1 MDPSTA
7 PPRGFGERGGGSACI
22 SRVWECGVSACRVQ
36 EGVSLSYNLHLAR
49 EEMPHTHP
57 VLQSEF
63 LKFPFFQAPPR
74 AAPTPRR
81 SPRRKREGKEG
92 GRHADDWQ
100 KLRLKSDGRRRGMG
114 GRGSGKQDGTGW
126 GKKTKTELS
135 GPFLLFPRSPP
146 GLISASI
153 RDSAQVGCLH
163 ARRSMQVEEKPQRS
177 SSLAEDHNL
186 RRSWREKILKKKI
199 YRALPRDLDP
209 NVRYRREKSTG
220 GCEVHSWWR
229 LSRFPLGRA
238 RRPAIPPRRNR

>member
-1 MDPSTA
+1 M
-7 PPRGFGERGGGSACI
+7 
-22 SRVWECGVSACRVQ
+22 SACRVQ

-186 RRSWREKILKKKI
+186 RRSWREKILKKKYI
-199 YRALPRDLDP
+199 GLYLAIWTPTSVIAGKNLPGD
-209 NVRYRREKSTG
+209 VKSTRG
-220 GCEVHSWWR
+220 GDCHG
-229 LSRFPLGRA
+229 FPWEGQGVPPSLRGGIV
-238 RRPAIPPRRNR
+238 RPMVKNSSLDAAKS